1 MTISASFLSP
11 FVVTGICANI
21 IMLVWLLTMSWVYV
35 YGSYMYKTSSA
46 WLRSHMHTEH
56 SENDGE
62 EVKEAQAVWDRHG
75 VRSQEAVP
83 WRCYWVLP
91 VQPPPPP
98 LILFMFC
105 QTEISTNKDDSW
117 WQQHAAPLTSIIC
130 KKNKQHFTWRVSRCG
145 IDAMEFTSSSQPD
158 SNAGWKLTRI
168 ISLCSRSSQ
177 CCTPAGVPKPCFL
190 LLLLWFY
197 GYFFLHI

>member
-1 MTISASFLSP
+1 MCTGPTCIKPPARDCDRTCTQSTLRTTARRWRKLKLFETDMVFGARKQFPGDVTECFLS
-11 FVVTGICANI
+11 
-21 IMLVWLLTMSWVYV
+21 S
-35 YGSYMYKTSSA
+35 
-46 WLRSHMHTEH
+46 
-56 SENDGE
+56 
-62 EVKEAQAVWDRHG
+62 
-75 VRSQEAVP
+75 
-83 WRCYWVLP
+83 
-91 VQPPPPP
+91 PPPPP